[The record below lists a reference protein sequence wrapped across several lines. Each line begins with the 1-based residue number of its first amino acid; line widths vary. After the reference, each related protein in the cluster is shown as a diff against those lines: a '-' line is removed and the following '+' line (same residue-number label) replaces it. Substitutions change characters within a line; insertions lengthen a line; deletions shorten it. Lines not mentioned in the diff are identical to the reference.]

1 MMEREATHYEA
12 ALYGRATGRM
22 LLPPLDFPAVRLLLP
37 RYSPVQQVETCAI
50 IGGVPSYL
58 ELWDDRRPV
67 LENVRRLMLGPG
79 GLFLVD
85 PPYLLGDVLHRPRN
99 YAAILLAVASGR
111 CTPHAIGTATAARPC
126 S

>member
-1 MMEREATHYEA
+1 MMERAATHYEA
-12 ALYGRATGRM
+12 ALYGRAPGRM
-22 LLPPLDFPAVRLLLP
+22 PLPPLDFPAVRLLLP

-85 PPYLLGDVLHRPRN
+85 PPYLLGDVLHRPRD